1 MRTSAAAIGT
11 VAFAA
16 TVPATVIGVL
26 PRWLAQGRE
35 PPPAKPAQR
44 HIGSALCAV
53 GLPLVADAFVR
64 FVHARGTPAPIAE
77 TEQLVTSGPYRWM
90 RNPQYVGVTATV
102 AGQGLRWN
110 SRPVLAYAGYLAV
123 AFHAWVRLYEEPRLH
138 ERFGTAY
145 ERYTA
150 SVPRWPH
157 PLPHRPAQQHG
168 GPSFVRRSRL
178 DGW

>member
-16 TVPATVIGVL
+16 TVPATVIGAL

-35 PPPAKPAQR
+35 PPPAPPAQR
-44 HIGSALCAV
+44 HLGSALYAA
-53 GLPLVADAFVR
+53 GLLLVADAFVR
-64 FVHARGTPAPIAE
+64 FVRARGTPAPVAE
-77 TEQLVTSGPYRWM
+77 TEELVTSGLYRWM
-90 RNPQYVGVTATV
+90 RNPQYVGVIATV

-123 AFHAWVRLYEEPRLH
+123 AFHTWVRVYEEPRLH

-145 ERYTA
+145 GRYTA
-150 SVPRWPH
+150 SVPRWPQ
-157 PLPHRPAQQHG
+157 PLPR
-168 GPSFVRRSRL
+168 
-178 DGW
+178 

>member
-16 TVPATVIGVL
+16 TVAATVIGVL

-35 PPPAKPAQR
+35 PLPAKPAQR